1 MNSSAPSTPVVQPRR
16 RLGDRWVRFI
26 PWVVVVAFILAMC
39 TARDR
44 GWDALTSPAIFAAII
59 AEALIGGWILGVL
72 YERRNR

>member
-1 MNSSAPSTPVVQPRR
+1 MNSSAPSTPVVKPRR

-26 PWVVVVAFILAMC
+26 PWVLVVAFILAMC
-39 TARDR
+39 AARDR
-44 GWDALTSPAIFAAII
+44 GWDALKSTAILAAII